1 MSKIKSPH
9 EISSII
15 IKELFN
21 KYSND
26 KLNIDKDLYIC
37 SVMSC
42 FDKKI
47 EPIRYKTGINT
58 VISTIELEEKFKYY
72 LNNQSNSNN
81 NKIIDI
87 NILINCLKEKKSMK
101 ETKELIKSN
110 INNSDNTINF
120 SLYDFPFN
128 ENYSSNFYIEFFT
141 YMIMKE
147 NPKYFIERK
156 DGRNIDTKEIIIY
169 SDETKKDILYKFL
182 ISYGLRNIQNIVRMI
197 KSKKIKYDYV
207 EMMACPGGCI
217 NGAGQIRVE
226 KTRDDIFKDIKNGF
240 ENLSF
245 EEDFI
250 NKSINNI
257 GQIVEEL
264 KLDSN
269 AFSQSFKEA
278 DFSKSDI
285 DW

>member
-1 MSKIKSPH
+1 
-9 EISSII
+9 
-15 IKELFN
+15 
-21 KYSND
+21 
-26 KLNIDKDLYIC
+26 
-37 SVMSC
+37 
-42 FDKKI
+42 
-47 EPIRYKTGINT
+47 
-58 VISTIELEEKFKYY
+58 
-72 LNNQSNSNN
+72 
-81 NKIIDI
+81 
-87 NILINCLKEKKSMK
+87 
-101 ETKELIKSN
+101 
-110 INNSDNTINF
+110 
-120 SLYDFPFN
+120 
-128 ENYSSNFYIEFFT
+128 
-141 YMIMKE
+141 MKE
-147 NPKYFIERK
+147 NPKYFMERK

-169 SDETKKDILYKFL
+169 SDKTKKDVLYKFL

-240 ENLSF
+240 ENLNI
-245 EEDFI
+245 EEDYI

-269 AFSQSFKEA
+269 TFSQSFKEA

>member
-1 MSKIKSPH
+1 
-9 EISSII
+9 
-15 IKELFN
+15 
-21 KYSND
+21 
-26 KLNIDKDLYIC
+26 
-37 SVMSC
+37 MSC
-42 FDKKI
+42 FHKKI

-226 KTRDDIFKDIKNGF
+226 KTRDDIFKDIKSGF

-245 EEDFI
+245 EEDYI

-257 GQIVEEL
+257 SQIVEEL
-264 KLDSN
+264 KIDSN
-269 AFSQSFKEA
+269 TFSQSFKEA

>member
-1 MSKIKSPH
+1 MTK
-9 EISSII
+9 
-15 IKELFN
+15 
-21 KYSND
+21 
-26 KLNIDKDLYIC
+26 KLNLLGTK
-37 SVMSC
+37 
-42 FDKKI
+42 
-47 EPIRYKTGINT
+47 INT
-58 VISTIELEEKFKYY
+58 VISTIELEEKFKNY
-72 LNNQSNSNN
+72 LNNKSNTIN

-87 NILINCLKEKKSMK
+87 NLLKNCLKEKKSIK
-101 ETKELIKSN
+101 ETKELIKSH
-110 INNSDNTINF
+110 INNSDISINF
-120 SLYDFPFN
+120 ALYDFPFN

-147 NPKYFIERK
+147 NPKFFMERK

-169 SDETKKDILYKFL
+169 SDETKKVELFKFL

-245 EEDFI
+245 EEDYI

-264 KLDSN
+264 KLDSI